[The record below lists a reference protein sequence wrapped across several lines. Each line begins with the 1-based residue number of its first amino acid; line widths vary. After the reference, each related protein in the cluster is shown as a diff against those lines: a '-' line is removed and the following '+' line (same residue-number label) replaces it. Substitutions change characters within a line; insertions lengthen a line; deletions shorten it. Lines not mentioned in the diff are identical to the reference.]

1 VNTATATASRIRV
14 LLVDDHEML
23 LESLV
28 RLLSEQPDIEVSAV
42 AATANTA
49 ILAATRFAPDVAI
62 VDFGL
67 PDGVGT
73 DVARQIIAK
82 CPETK
87 VIVLS
92 GSDIEV
98 ARVEAARA
106 GCVGFLDKT
115 KAFGD
120 LTGLIR
126 DAFAGRLSAPTV
138 PAALPSPE
146 QLIVYYQPIVD
157 LATTDLAG
165 FEALVRWDHP
175 QRGLVLPDQFIP
187 LAEQTSL
194 ITEIDDYV
202 WMEVCRQAA
211 VWARDYPDNGD
222 RFLSV
227 NVSGR
232 ELRHANLAARLNT
245 AIEHAA
251 LDPHRLVVELT
262 ETFLVSDDRAATR
275 TLDDVRALG
284 VRIALDDFG
293 AGYSSLDYLRRLPI
307 DIIKLD
313 RAFTHELPGERARL
327 LVAAVGQLAK
337 DLGAS
342 TEAEGIETLEQ
353 LEILRAAGWQLGQ
366 GYYFA
371 RPQSA
376 DATEAFLAHA
386 DRADQ
391 WSMHLHHQNTTGELK
406 QKT

>member
-1 VNTATATASRIRV
+1 MNTATATASRIRV

-49 ILAATRFAPDVAI
+49 VLAATRVAPDVAI
-62 VDFGL
+62 VDFAL

-73 DVARQIIAK
+73 DVARQIIAN

-92 GSDIEV
+92 GSDIDV

-120 LTGLIR
+120 LAGLIR
-126 DAFAGRLSAPTV
+126 DAFAGRLSAPGV
-138 PAALPSPE
+138 PPALPSPE
-146 QLIVYYQPIVD
+146 QLSVYYQPIVD
-157 LATTDLAG
+157 LTTTELAG

-175 QRGLVLPDQFIP
+175 ERGLVLPDQFIP

-211 VWARDYPDNGD
+211 VWARDYPDKAD
-222 RFLSV
+222 RFVSV

-232 ELRHANLAARLNT
+232 ELGHANLAARLNT

-251 LDPHRLVVELT
+251 LEPHRLVVELT
-262 ETFLVSDDRAATR
+262 ETFLVGDDKAATR

-313 RAFTHELPGERARL
+313 RAFTNELPGERACL

-342 TEAEGIETLEQ
+342 SEAEGIETFEQ
-353 LEILRAAGWQLGQ
+353 LQILRAAGWQLGQ

-376 DATEAFLAHA
+376 DATAAFL
-386 DRADQ
+386 R
-391 WSMHLHHQNTTGELK
+391 G
-406 QKT
+406 